1 MAPLLFVGLIVVTQ
15 RRQQQHQEGDGG
27 LGMKVQVKGKG
38 IYGKKEEQ
46 MKMIKSVHYKYSK
59 ANTVNGTVKEDGE

>member
-46 MKMIKSVHYKYSK
+46 MKMI
-59 ANTVNGTVKEDGE
+59 